1 MKKTLFILLMFPAM
15 LFAAPVP
22 KERASAIGENF
33 FNKSIEAHRISSKQ
47 AHFVLQQQPN
57 MRKVRQNTGN
67 TYDPYY
73 IFNNEEGGFVIVAGD
88 DCATP
93 ILGYSTEGSIDPNN
107 LPIQLEELLNA
118 YAEEIQHA
126 VENNEQAT
134 DSIKALWN
142 TYYSAPE
149 SRNAKAVVN
158 ALITTSWNQYPY
170 YNIKCPSDQSLSSF
184 GGHPTTGC
192 VATAMAQIM
201 KYWEYPEMGTGNK
214 SYWCGQYST
223 LSANFANTTYDW
235 KNMPLKLTSSST
247 ATQKDAVATLMYHC
261 GVAVEME
268 YNSDGNGSS
277 SAYVIDYGG
286 GRASAEKAFKT
297 YFGYAKTLSGKKGSS
312 MSSSAWEAM
321 LKNELDSKRPVLYRG
336 APAENKGGHA
346 FICDGYDSNNKFHF
360 NWGWGGSYNNAF
372 FSLTALTPGQQNFSA
387 GQEAVIGIKP
397 ADGSGPAKNYL
408 LYMNTDLTAQNTS
421 NTGSSIDVN
430 PYIYGNAMK
439 FTARVENNGTGTF
452 NGSFRVAAFTNEG
465 EFIAWSKES
474 HRYSLDAGYRTDV
487 QTYTFDGGYPFI
499 PGKYRAY
506 LYYQDDDET
515 EWKYVKTDHGVIFTE
530 YNNVAFTVKITKGD
544 LIPYSPFTLDYGSLT
559 SGSLVRIKVDVKNTA
574 WFTTFY
580 GKIRLNLYN
589 SDGSRAQIIDEY
601 DVTNSGFASST
612 TYSLYF
618 VNYIDVDPGT
628 YYMALVY
635 QEKNETKWYYMRSI
649 DSYPNPIKIDVMGK
663 PLVADDYEVNNT
675 QSTASTLPWEEID
688 EEMPDFGTGIVSI
701 HEEADVD
708 YYKLEFPKSNN
719 YKVAVSLYDKY
730 NNQGHGYR
738 NGDVQYSYS
747 IDGNTYST
755 NYIEDIDIYFSGQTT
770 LYLKVIPLE
779 GSSLG
784 FYEIT
789 GKVTEFESRNDCK
802 SVPYTETFASSQ
814 GDFTI
819 YNSVLPSGFSS
830 IWNWD
835 SQYGMVAKCIK
846 GSTKYESESYLIS
859 PCIEIPVDCNTTLS
873 FRHAAKFFQDT
884 SQMTLWISTDYDSS
898 DPSAAHWT
906 QLPIQTYPSGQN
918 WNWFNSGLISL
929 HNYKGQYVNIAFKY
943 KSSTSYAPQ
952 WEIKDFKIEQDF
964 DDIEDIQTENTPPRK
979 ILQNGQILILR
990 GEKVYTL
997 QGQEVR

>member
-1 MKKTLFILLMFPAM
+1 MKKTLFILLMLPAM
-15 LFAAPVP
+15 LFATPIDSNLAQQV
-22 KERASAIGENF
+22 AENF
-33 FNKSIEAHRISSKQ
+33 ISSTEEDSIRIHQTATKPHRLKRVTKQ
-47 AHFVLQQQPN
+47 TTETPA
-57 MRKVRQNTGN
+57 
-67 TYDPYY
+67 YY
-73 IFNNEEGGFVIVAGD
+73 IFNNEEGGFVIVSGD

-93 ILGYSTEGSIDPNN
+93 ILGYSNEGSIDPNN

-118 YAEEIQHA
+118 YATEIKEA
-126 VENNEQAT
+126 VDNNLQAT
-134 DSIKALWN
+134 AEVAESWTAYKNASQAQTTKA
-142 TYYSAPE
+142 A
-149 SRNAKAVVN
+149 VN
-158 ALITTSWNQYPY
+158 ALIATSWNQYPY
-170 YNIKCPSDQSLSSF
+170 YNIKCPSDQSLSNL

-201 KYWEYPEMGTGNK
+201 KYWEYPENGTGNK
-214 SYWCGQYST
+214 SYWCEQYST
-223 LSANFANTTYDW
+223 LSANFANTTYEW
-235 KNMPLKLTSSST
+235 ENMPLKLSSST
-247 ATQKDAVATLMYHC
+247 SSTQNNAVATLMYHC
-261 GVAVEME
+261 GVAVEMN

-277 SAYVIDYGG
+277 GAYVIDYGG
-286 GRASAEKAFKT
+286 GRASAEKALKT
-297 YFGYAKTLSGKKGSS
+297 YFGYATTLQGKQSS
-312 MSSSAWEAM
+312 NMSVSAWKSL
-321 LKNELDSKRPVLYRG
+321 LKNELDNKRPILYAG
-336 APAENKGGHA
+336 SNSKSGHA
-346 FICDGYDSNNKFHF
+346 FICDGYDSNDRFHF
-360 NWGWGGSYNNAF
+360 NWGWGGQADGF
-372 FSLTALTPGQQNFSA
+372 FSLSALTPSSQNYTNGQQ
-387 GQEAVIGIKP
+387 AVIGIKP

-421 NTGSSIDVN
+421 NTGSSTDVN

-487 QTYTFDGGYPFI
+487 QIYTFDGGYPFI

-618 VNYIDVDPGT
+618 INYIDVDPGT

-635 QEKNETKWYYMRSI
+635 QKKNETTWYYMRSI

-675 QSTASTLPWEEID
+675 QSTASMLPWEEID
-688 EEMPDFGTGIVSI
+688 EEMTDFGTGMVSI
-701 HEEADVD
+701 HEEADID

-755 NYIEDIDIYFSGQTT
+755 NYIEDIDIYLSGPST
-770 LYLKVIPLE
+770 LYLRVIPLE
-779 GSSLG
+779 GSCLG
-784 FYEIT
+784 FYEIS
-789 GKVTEFESRNDCK
+789 GDITEFESRDDCK
-802 SVPYTETFASSQ
+802 TVPYAESFATSQ
-814 GDFTI
+814 GDFTV
-819 YNSVLPSGFSS
+819 YNSILPSVFSS

-859 PCIEIPVDCNTTLS
+859 PCIEIPVDGNTTLS

-884 SQMTLWISTDYDSS
+884 SQMTLWISTDYESS
-898 DPSAAHWT
+898 DPSAAHWI

-943 KSSTSYAPQ
+943 KSSMSYAPQ

-964 DDIEDIQTENTPPRK
+964 DDIEDIQTENNPPRK
-979 ILQNGQILILR
+979 ILHDGQIYILR